1 MTIQKLLYPLL
12 VGVGSST
19 DNFIVGLTVGLKKS
33 EYNKSFLKFNLVI
46 SLANAIG
53 AYVASTI
60 GLSVLGI
67 TFAGNEEVTRE
78 YSSLL
83 AGIAFYYLAINEY
96 LQSNQQQEEQQGD
109 QELSS
114 KDQFSIQETLQ
125 LALPMTLNNLAGGIA
140 SGVSGISP
148 WISFVMAFLCSFGM
162 MQIGYILAVN
172 FHIQW
177 IESHANAFAMAAFG
191 FLANLQIF
199 DYLGIE

>member
-1 MTIQKLLYPLL
+1 MTFQKLLYPLL

-19 DNFIVGLTVGLKKS
+19 DNFVVGLTVGLKK
-33 EYNKSFLKFNLVI
+33 NGHKSFLKFNLVI

-67 TFAGNEEVTRE
+67 TFTGNEEVTRE

-96 LQSNQQQEEQQGD
+96 LQSKQEEEERQGGQD
-109 QELSS
+109 ISS

-148 WISFVMAFLCSFGM
+148 FISFAMAFICSFGM
-162 MQIGYILAVN
+162 MQIGYILAVQ
-172 FHIQW
+172 FHIRW

>member
-1 MTIQKLLYPLL
+1 MTIKNLLYPLL

-19 DNFIVGLTVGLKKS
+19 DNFIVGLTVGLKK
-33 EYNKSFLKFNLVI
+33 NGHKSFLKFNLVI

-60 GLSVLGI
+60 GLNVLGI
-67 TFAGNEEVTRE
+67 SFAGNEKVTRE

-96 LQSNQQQEEQQGD
+96 LQSTQQQQEQHGE

-148 WISFVMAFLCSFGM
+148 WISFAMAFLCSFGL
-162 MQIGYILAVN
+162 MQIGYILAVR

-177 IESHANAFAMAAFG
+177 VESHANAFAMAAFG